1 MHGDEICG
9 SCKSVGQ
16 ELLEEIRSTDDTD
29 NQIERYLQNWW
40 NTWDSNNKKE
50 MRNRMAK

>member
-16 ELLEEIRSTDDTD
+16 ELLETIRSTDDTD
-29 NQIERYLQNWW
+29 NQIERYCRIGGIFGIGK
-40 NTWDSNNKKE
+40 NKKE
-50 MRNRMAK
+50 MRNCMAK